1 MSSNKDLKEF
11 TKLMESY
18 AGLEGISEFE
28 QMMNKLVDGEEL
40 PLSKTKKE
48 APRLN
53 YEDLFEKEGKQFL
66 PVVKEEPEPDEEK
79 DLLLELREEAE
90 ELNDPIKQIVD
101 RIHVE
106 QQTVRDKQEIVEQEL
121 NVDIEKRIE
130 LLEKNIAV
138 MTRRSKDFTGIAGS
152 GEVRLLRLDDVDDT
166 NLADNKYLKYNSS
179 VGKFQLTDGTA
190 GGSKHV
196 IQKNDLEDGS
206 DSTTSL
212 NAKTNLLFDSN
223 TFRVSNDAG
232 SDSTQIRLT
241 SEFTGITNGTA
252 AANKALILGSS
263 RTIDNIGAM
272 TSVASVTST
281 GTITGNKLVS
291 SGTGVASIE
300 TGGGITMSGA
310 IDGLTGSLT
319 GLTNITGSGT
329 LTGNKLTSTGTGAAS
344 IETAGGITLSGQ
356 LFGVTTLNAHDID
369 IQDTNAEAVA
379 ILHRNETGSNG
390 NDLGKLKFKGQ
401 NSADEE
407 TNFAQIG
414 GKQKTITNGSE
425 DGEIEFNVQNGGTL
439 QTSMRLDEDGIDI
452 PGSRTIKF
460 GGADAFRIMTT
471 QNSSSVATSSTNSD
485 GRIKI
490 EIDGDEYYIPI
501 FNV

>member
-11 TKLMESY
+11 TKIMESY

-53 YEDLFEKEGKQFL
+53 YEDLFEK

-106 QQTVRDKQEIVEQEL
+106 QQTVRDKQEIVEQDL
-121 NVDIEKRIE
+121 NIDIEKRIE
-130 LLEKNIAV
+130 ILEKNITM
-138 MTRRSKDFTGIAGS
+138 MTRRSNDFTGIAGS

-196 IQKNDLEDGS
+196 IQKNDLEDGT

-212 NAKTNLLFDSN
+212 SAKTNLLFDSN

-232 SDSTQIRLT
+232 SDSTQIRLGT
-241 SEFTGITNGTA
+241 EFTGVTNGTA
-252 AANKALILGSS
+252 LANKVLILGGS
-263 RTIDNIGAM
+263 RAIDNIGAM
-272 TSVASVTST
+272 TSVTSFSGGAIT
-281 GTITGNKLVS
+281 SSALITGNKIN
-291 SGTGVASIE
+291 VAASTAESIK
-300 TGGGITMSGA
+300 TAGGITMSGA
-310 IDGLTGSLT
+310 IAGLTGSLT
-319 GLTNITGSGT
+319 GLTNVTGSGT

-344 IETAGGITLSGQ
+344 IETAGGITLSGIIT
-356 LFGVTTLNAHDID
+356 GVSTLNAHDID

-414 GKQKTITNGSE
+414 GIQKTITNGSE

-471 QNSSSVATSSTNSD
+471 QNSSSVATSSSD
-485 GRIKI
+485 STGRIKI